1 MKLKSLFTAGILGD
15 TVALLAG
22 ALLTLAFVPFNIYPL
37 AVVSPALLL
46 CEWLYVKQ
54 GRAFFRGFL
63 FGLGLFGTGVYW
75 VYISIHTFGEAPVW
89 LSVFITAGF
98 IAILALFPAFTGYF
112 LNRYFPTINFNKL
125 VLAFPAYWML
135 LEWTRSWL
143 FSGFPWLSLGYSQ
156 MNSWLRGWAT
166 IFSVYGVS
174 LGLLLTSSL
183 LVACVFWY
191 KDQRTKPIIKSLL
204 FIIALW
210 VLGGLILLIDWS
222 HPYGT
227 PLKVSLVQGNIPQ
240 SIKWSPEAV
249 QPTLDRY
256 TTLTNNHWDSKIII
270 WPEGAI
276 PIPIS
281 AAANLIEKLN
291 KQALEHK
298 ATLIT
303 GIPAHAGI
311 SHDYYN
317 TIVTLGKE
325 QTVYIKFRL
334 VPFGEFT
341 PYSHYLKPLLSHF
354 NIPMSD
360 FIPGPAKPEQ
370 LKAQGITIS
379 AFICYEIAFPE
390 QVNRHVDSGF
400 LLTVSDDAWFGH
412 SIAQAQHLQMAQ
424 MRSLELA
431 KPQFFVSNDGLT
443 AFINQKG
450 RVTDIAPPF
459 EPYVL
464 TADVRPYMGATLW
477 QLFGTD
483 PILFGI
489 TVMLILA
496 VIKNRRLRNPR

>member
-1 MKLKSLFTAGILGD
+1 MKLKSLFSAGFIGD
-15 TVALLAG
+15 MIALLAG
-22 ALLTLAFVPFNIYPL
+22 ALLTLSFAPFNAYPL
-37 AVVSPALLL
+37 AIVSPAVLLG
-46 CEWLYVKQ
+46 EWLYVTKR
-54 GRAFFRGFL
+54 RAFYRGFL
-63 FGLGLFGTGVYW
+63 YGLGLFGTGVYW

-89 LSVFITAGF
+89 LSVFITVGF
-98 IAILALFPAFTGYF
+98 VAILALFPAFTGYF
-112 LNRYFPTINFNKL
+112 LNRYFPVNNFNKT
-125 VLAFPAYWML
+125 VLAFPTYWIL
-135 LEWTRSWL
+135 LEWARSWL

-166 IFSVYGVS
+166 ILSVYGVS

-183 LVACVFWY
+183 LVTCIFWY
-191 KDQRTKPIIKSLL
+191 KEQQFKPIMKSLF
-204 FIIALW
+204 FIIAMW
-210 VLGGLILLIDWS
+210 VLGGLILLVNWS

-227 PLKVSLVQGNIPQ
+227 PLTVSLVQGNIPQ

-256 TTLTNNHWDSKIII
+256 HSLTNNHWDSNIII

-276 PIPIS
+276 PVPLP
-281 AAANLIEKLN
+281 AASGIIDKLN
-291 KQALEHK
+291 QEAVDHH

-303 GIPAHAGI
+303 GIPSRAGL

-317 TIVTLGKE
+317 TVVTLGKE

-341 PYSHYLKPLLSHF
+341 PFSRYLKPLLSHL

-360 FIPGPAKPEQ
+360 FIPGPVKPAQ
-370 LKAQGITIS
+370 LRAANINIS

-390 QVNRHVDSGF
+390 QVNRRVDSGF

-431 KPQFFVSNDGLT
+431 KPQFFVGNDGLT

-450 RVTDIAPPF
+450 LVTDIAPPF

-464 TADVRPYMGATLW
+464 TAKVRPYMGATPW
-477 QLFGTD
+477 QLFGMD
-483 PILFGI
+483 PLLFGI
-489 TVMLILA
+489 TIMLILA
-496 VIKNRRLRNPR
+496 VYRNRRARTSR